1 MRRATAGPLVALL
14 GSLALVPITA
24 PASYAEGEDPCD
36 KGIIVESE
44 RTADTQARTSE
55 PLVRMHVPQAQEI
68 TLGAGVTVAVVDSGV
83 GTGLGID
90 VVSVAVPGLQ
100 PTLLSGHGTI
110 VAGLIAGPDGVA
122 PQARIRSMRVLDKDD
137 PDPQRGERGVSSA
150 LLAQGIDLLVAQHR
164 TDPFDVVNISLA
176 VREDDPVLA
185 RAMRRLT
192 RLDVVVVAASGD
204 VSTDDDSL
212 EPPTSDAD
220 VFPADYPG
228 VLVVNAIGDS
238 TTSDVRGAVLP
249 NAVTDVAAPTAG
261 ALSVNLNGQRC
272 QIGEEVATSYAAAEV
287 SGVVALLRSRFPK
300 ESARQVVARLVRT
313 AEGAEGTGNPWTGAG
328 VVQAADA
335 LTRVLEPSRKGETA
349 VTAAGTGVDAQAP
362 PAPERVDA
370 YGPSRAMLMW
380 VALGAGSLLALALM
394 LRPLF
399 RRTPSG

>member
-14 GSLALVPITA
+14 GSLALVPSTA

-36 KGIIVESE
+36 KGIIAESE
-44 RTADTQARTSE
+44 RTADTRARTSE
-55 PLVRMHVPQAQEI
+55 PLVRMHVPEAQAI
-68 TLGAGVTVAVVDSGV
+68 TRGSGVTVAVVDSGV

-90 VVSVAVPGLQ
+90 VVSVAVRGLQ

-122 PQARIRSMRVLDKDD
+122 PRARILSMRVLDKDD

-185 RAMRRLT
+185 RAVRRLT
-192 RLDVVVVAASGD
+192 RLDVVVVAASGN
-204 VSTDDDSL
+204 VSTDDDSP

-228 VLVVNAIGDS
+228 VLVVSAIGDS

-249 NAVTDVAAPTAG
+249 NAETDVAAPTAG

-272 QIGEEVATSYAAAEV
+272 RIGEEVATSYAAAEV

-300 ESARQVVARLVRT
+300 ESARQVAARLVRT

-335 LTRVLEPSRKGETA
+335 LTRVLEPSREGETA
-349 VTAAGTGVDAQAP
+349 VTAAETGVDAQAP

-370 YGPSRAMLMW
+370 YGPSRTMLMW